1 MCGSPAI
8 RSLVNPFTG
17 IDAVLNNPGV
27 KTITGAYTPGPNAEE
42 KNAALNAPRL
52 AAEAAQTSATQNANA
67 KLAARNKRR
76 GASLLATGAGD
87 TGVLQSPGGGK
98 SVLGA

>member
-1 MCGSPAI
+1 MCGNNN
-8 RSLVNPFTG
+8 LVRALNPFAGAEVIT
-17 IDAVLNNPGV
+17 NNPGV
-27 KTITGAYTPGPNAEE
+27 KTAMGTYTPGPNAEE
-42 KNAALNAPRL
+42 KAAALAAPRL
-52 AAEAAQTSATQNANA
+52 AAEAAQTSAAQSANS

-87 TGVLQSPGGGK
+87 TGLVQAAGGK

>member
-1 MCGSPAI
+1 MCG
-8 RSLVNPFTG
+8 NPNLSMLGLGT
-17 IDAVLNNPGV
+17 LTNNPGF
-27 KTITGAYTPGPNAEE
+27 KTVTGAYTPGKNAEE
-42 KNAALNAPRL
+42 KAAELAAPRL
-52 AAEAAQTSATQNANA
+52 AAEAAQAKAGQDANA

-87 TGVLQSPGGGK
+87 TGLVQAPGGK

>member
-1 MCGSPAI
+1 MCGNAGLRQLS
-8 RSLVNPFTG
+8 G
-17 IDAVLNNPGV
+17 G
-27 KTITGAYTPGPNAEE
+27 YTPGPSGEE
-42 KNAALNAPRL
+42 TAAMLAAPRL
-52 AAEAAQTSATQNANA
+52 AAEAAQTQAAQAANS

-87 TGVLQSPGGGK
+87 TGALQPAGAGK